1 MDDIKYENWML
12 LEKEVLLIDAKEKNS
27 INDQKSMKP
36 QIIWTANNVEMC
48 IRDRLKTEIKWI

>member
-27 INDQKSMKP
+27 TNDQKSMKP
-36 QIIWTANNVEMC
+36 QIIWTANNVEM
-48 IRDRLKTEIKWI
+48 RLNQLKTEIKWI